1 MNLLVIEL
9 ARRRIARSPARHP
22 RSLRIEDNVGESI
35 HLHYRNLRLEL
46 SIRDFLSLAD
56 EMARAAV
63 RLRAERPVPAPRR
76 WLPWASFARS

>member
-9 ARRRIARSPARHP
+9 ARKRIARAPVRHR

-35 HLHYRNLRLEL
+35 HLHYRNLRLEF

-56 EMARAAV
+56 EMARAADL
-63 RLRAERPVPAPRR
+63 LRAELAVPARR
-76 WLPWASFARS
+76 RRLPWALFARS